1 MCLHRPNSNYVTLG
15 GLIYGSLLTYTFST
29 VSGLGR
35 VSVRWSTGMTLP
47 SFRKNTVRPVVS
59 VSANIALDSHLGAA
73 SNLNHAVA
81 GIYL

>member
-1 MCLHRPNSNYVTLG
+1 MHAS
-15 GLIYGSLLTYTFST
+15 ST
-29 VSGLGR
+29 VSGLGC

-47 SFRKNTVRPVVS
+47 SFSKNTVRPVVS

-81 GIYL
+81 GIYLCVRLNSQESAT